1 MIMDGL
7 DQRRDLNE
15 VVGFCMQVFRYKH
28 FKEID
33 TLHLALHIF
42 GPHQ

>member
-1 MIMDGL
+1 MIMDGF
-7 DQRRDLNE
+7 DKRKNE
-15 VVGFCMQVFRYKH
+15 VVGFCMQIFRCKH
-28 FKEID
+28 FEEID